1 MQAWAAE
8 AVAEQHAEPLY
19 ASAEFWVALAF
30 LIFVVLTARTVYR
43 VISVALDDRAE
54 RIEGQIE
61 EATRL
66 AAEAQDLLASI
77 ERKQREAAAEADDI
91 IERARREADRLA
103 ERGAQDLEKT
113 LRRREELAME
123 RLAQAE
129 QSAVAEV
136 RNRAVD
142 VALEATR
149 RLLIA
154 ETTTER
160 ADTLI
165 DATIKDLPQKLKL
178 H

>member
-1 MQAWAAE
+1 MRAWAAE
-8 AVAEQHAEPLY
+8 AAAEHAEPLY

-30 LIFVVLTARTVYR
+30 LIFVALTARTVYR

-61 EATRL
+61 EAKRL
-66 AAEAQDLLASI
+66 AAEAQGLLASI

-91 IERARREADRLA
+91 VERARREADRLA
-103 ERGAQDLEKT
+103 ARGAQDLEKA

-129 QSAVAEV
+129 QSAIAEV

-149 RLLIA
+149 RILVA
-154 ETTTER
+154 EMTADR
-160 ADTLI
+160 ADRLI
-165 DATIKDLPQKLKL
+165 DATIKDLPQKLRP

>member
-1 MQAWAAE
+1 MRAWAAE
-8 AVAEQHAEPLY
+8 AVAEHAEPLY
-19 ASAEFWVALAF
+19 ASAEFWVAVAF
-30 LIFVVLTARTVYR
+30 LIFVALTARTVYR

-91 IERARREADRLA
+91 IERARREADRIA
-103 ERGAQDLEKT
+103 ERGAQDLEKA
-113 LRRREELAME
+113 LHRREELALE

-136 RNRAVD
+136 RNRTVD

-149 RLLIA
+149 KLLIV
-154 ETTTER
+154 EIT
-160 ADTLI
+160 ADRGNTLI